1 MTDEL
6 PSVPEAT
13 RAALVSQGLIALA
26 DELATLRAEGSPR
39 QPFVWRSLASATDV
53 DVVRLR
59 PPREEGRSRQAWC
72 LAYAV
77 ALGARVDTALP
88 QGFVSVPREL
98 LGRLLQPI
106 VAGLLV
112 DEGRARDLGEAEPV
126 VLAPSAA
133 TLVDP
138 RIDAVLE
145 ERPLLATRGAL
156 VCGVRAVRGPAG
168 LAPGVATLLGLDAG
182 AGPESAGPSRERPV
196 EEIVLHLPLGE
207 EAIEECR
214 ALLAACSITDGVE
227 TRVARV

>member
-1 MTDEL
+1 VTDEL

-13 RAALVSQGLIALA
+13 RGALVSLGLTALA

-59 PPREEGRSRQAWC
+59 PPREEGPSRQTWR

-88 QGFVSVPREL
+88 RRVVSVPREL
-98 LGRLLQPI
+98 LARLLQPI

-112 DEGRARDLGEAEPV
+112 DEGRARDLGEAEPL

-156 VCGVRAVRGPAG
+156 VCGERAVRGPAG
-168 LAPGVATLLGLDAG
+168 VATGVAGLLGPGAG
-182 AGPESAGPSRERPV
+182 AEPGSAASSREQRV

-214 ALLAACSITDGVE
+214 SLLAACSDQP
-227 TRVARV
+227 